1 MDSRIHR
8 AALSGRP
15 LCGAEGPVRISSSGA
30 VVTCQACE
38 PPLNAAGRQALRETV
53 ERSIADAAARWRSR
67 FESPQQLADRT
78 GRAVSTWCF
87 RPNDCDHESHDDS
100 VRFGTL
106 PPRDQDGSARMVAV
120 YLPR

>member
-30 VVTCQACE
+30 AAAVTCQACE

-53 ERSIADAAARWRSR
+53 ERSIADAAARWRARS
-67 FESPQQLADRT
+67 ESPSRRL
-78 GRAVSTWCF
+78 
-87 RPNDCDHESHDDS
+87 
-100 VRFGTL
+100 
-106 PPRDQDGSARMVAV
+106 VAV
-120 YLPR
+120 YRPR